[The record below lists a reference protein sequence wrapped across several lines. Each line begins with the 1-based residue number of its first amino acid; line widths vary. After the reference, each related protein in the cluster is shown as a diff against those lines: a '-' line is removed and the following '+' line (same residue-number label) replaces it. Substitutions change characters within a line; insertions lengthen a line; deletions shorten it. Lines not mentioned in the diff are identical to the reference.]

1 MPLGSCAAIRK
12 IGIELAMRSEYRRMR
27 VAAKE
32 LAKHNQ
38 PLLKVVRE
46 SVAGE
51 A

>member
-1 MPLGSCAAIRK
+1 
-12 IGIELAMRSEYRRMR
+12 MRSEYRRMR
-27 VAAKE
+27 VTAKE

-38 PLLKVVRE
+38 PLSKVVRE